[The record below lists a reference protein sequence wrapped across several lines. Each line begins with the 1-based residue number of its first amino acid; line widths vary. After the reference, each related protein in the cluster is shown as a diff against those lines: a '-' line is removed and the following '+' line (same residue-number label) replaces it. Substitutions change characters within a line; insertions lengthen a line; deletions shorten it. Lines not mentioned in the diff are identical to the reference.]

1 MVFLFFDTERESAHG
16 DTERESAHERERER
30 ERESGGEG
38 GREGGRD
45 CSIGKALFNQQL
57 LLVAKTWSQPQKQQ
71 ADATRD
77 ARELVHKQSVRSRS
91 CGESVGERTCSHVH
105 I

>member
-1 MVFLFFDTERESAHG
+1 MTVSLG
-16 DTERESAHERERER
+16 DTWMTIGSERASLMKR
-30 ERESGGEG
+30 
-38 GREGGRD
+38 
-45 CSIGKALFNQQL
+45 L
-57 LLVAKTWSQPQKQQ
+57 LYLLQRLLYLLQRLGHNPKKQQ

-91 CGESVGERTCSHVH
+91 CGEGVGERTCSHVH